1 MELSANRTVLGKS
14 EGYLILVRHGE
25 RLDDSNRVSPEERK
39 ATKML
44 NELDTPLS
52 INGKV
57 MAVETGQHIKAFL
70 NENGHRDYNV
80 KMISSPY
87 VRCLQTAEGIF
98 RGMEESIKKITVRE
112 ELSEMQIGSYNNE
125 AQISDLVVN
134 QFLGNEE
141 NFLKEYLGTSPEHT
155 ELFYDRNY
163 EAKT

>member
-57 MAVETGQHIKAFL
+57 MAVETG
-70 NENGHRDYNV
+70 
-80 KMISSPY
+80 
-87 VRCLQTAEGIF
+87 
-98 RGMEESIKKITVRE
+98 
-112 ELSEMQIGSYNNE
+112 
-125 AQISDLVVN
+125 
-134 QFLGNEE
+134 
-141 NFLKEYLGTSPEHT
+141 
-155 ELFYDRNY
+155 
-163 EAKT
+163 